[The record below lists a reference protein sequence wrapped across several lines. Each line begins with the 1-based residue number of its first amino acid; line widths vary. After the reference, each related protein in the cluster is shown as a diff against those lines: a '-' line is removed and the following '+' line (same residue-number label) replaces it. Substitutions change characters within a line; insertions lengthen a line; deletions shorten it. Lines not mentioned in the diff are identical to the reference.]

1 MKPGVYYGM
10 SFEEY
15 RAIDAINKSGLDHFE
30 KSPAHFYANCLDPK
44 REVSE
49 PTPAMRLGTAIHT
62 AILEPGEFH
71 DRYSTPPPGAPK
83 HPTERQINAKK
94 PSPETLSA
102 IAWWSDFEAKAQ
114 GKEILSAEDLYL
126 VSAVATRFRGHPA
139 GATILETG
147 SSEIVLVWVDP
158 IENVLCKARV
168 DWLSTVILDLKSAEN
183 ASPNEFAR
191 SVARY
196 RYHVQAAFYTDGYE
210 RLTGDRIPFV
220 FGVPEKEAP
229 WASAFYSVPD
239 QVLEVGRK
247 IYRRQLARYAR
258 CKREERWPSYAEEI
272 VELRLPAWAL
282 KEENHD
288 IVEF

>member
-71 DRYSTPPPGAPK
+71 DRYVQGIKVDRRTKDGKA
-83 HPTERQINAKK
+83 
-94 PSPETLSA
+94 
-102 IAWWSDFEAKAQ
+102 AWEAFLATAQ
-114 GKEILSAEDLYL
+114 GKEVLDPEDFYL

-139 GATILETG
+139 GATVLETG
-147 SSEIVLVWVDP
+147 SSEVVLVWVDP
-158 IENVLCKARV
+158 IEGVLCKGRI
-168 DWLSTVILDLKSAEN
+168 DWLGFVMLDLKSTECA
-183 ASPNEFAR
+183 APNVFAR
-191 SVARY
+191 QVANLKWY
-196 RYHVQAAFYTDGYE
+196 VQAAFYTDGYE
-210 RLTGDRIPFV
+210 ILTGDRIPFV
-220 FGVPEKEAP
+220 IAGAEKVPP

-239 QVLEVGRK
+239 QVLELGRK

-282 KEENHD
+282 KDENHD